1 VCWHRALG
9 GLLAWV
15 LVAWTP
21 PASAEL
27 WGFVDGR
34 GVAHFASYAVD
45 GRYQRI
51 DAQAHSRQ
59 RGGGQV
65 PGKTDA
71 APGVLT
77 WLEIAPEV
85 KSVRAHL
92 RAASARHGVDVELL
106 TAVIAV
112 ESSFNARAV
121 SPRGALGLM
130 QLMPET
136 ADRYATPAERAR
148 PATQRMLDPRLNIE
162 TGARMLADL
171 TRRLGRIDVALAA
184 WNAGEG
190 AVARFGGEMPPFA
203 ETRAHVHLVMEL
215 YWALLQRSQA
225 RRAHALQVQTA
236 APALSRPASAA
247 RAP

>member
-1 VCWHRALG
+1 LALLP
-9 GLLAWV
+9 LLAQ
-15 LVAWTP
+15 
-21 PASAEL
+21 AEL
-27 WGFVDGR
+27 WGYVDGH
-34 GVAHFASYAVD
+34 GVAHFARYAVD
-45 GRYQRI
+45 ARYQRI
-51 DAQAHSRQ
+51 DAQP
-59 RGGGQV
+59 RGGPARVGQV

-71 APGVLT
+71 APAVLT

-85 KSVRAHL
+85 KAVRAHL

-112 ESSFNARAV
+112 ESSFNAKAV

-136 ADRYATPAERAR
+136 ADRYATAAERTQ
-148 PATQRMLDPRLNIE
+148 PAAQRMLDPRLNIE

-171 TRRLGRIDVALAA
+171 TRRFGRIDVALAA
-184 WNAGEG
+184 WSAGEG

-215 YWALLQRSQA
+215 YWALLQRNQV
-225 RRAHALQVQTA
+225 RRAHALRLQHGGPPA
-236 APALSRPASAA
+236 AAKGPPL
-247 RAP
+247 